1 MMKLIRWVLPI
12 LSFAWLSPAFAQS
25 NVLLNF
31 QTTTGPVQASAV
43 NPLPVAGTFSATLS
57 PFTPGLT
64 SAYYTH
70 LTATGSSSAS
80 TALPTNTG
88 TVVITNEGTT
98 PVSCTFASG
107 AATGVVDNIVVA
119 AGNGGRGVG
128 VPATADHIACIDQNA
143 ADSTSNLVVIEG
155 GIGLPAGWGG
165 GGGGSGGAVTIASSG
180 VASGAYASGAFASG
194 AFASGSVASGAF
206 ASGSLAAGSMVDLL
220 TMRAAIGGTTGSPAD
235 VLVSGCQYLVS
246 APTYTTGD
254 SGAVQCTING
264 YPIVSISNV
273 NPNGQA
279 IAANSSPVV
288 APVLTV
294 AGAAVVKGG
303 VPVVNGASFYQT
315 QAASTTITALTGGSG
330 GATGDYLSHCTVI
343 PTSTSPGVFTITDNA
358 TAIYS
363 FPGGASSLSN
373 LVPFTIPVGAN
384 SVSGAWKITTGAG
397 LS

>member
-1 MMKLIRWVLPI
+1 MKLIRWVLPI
-12 LSFAWLSPAFAQS
+12 LSFVWLSPAFAQS

-143 ADSTSNLVVIEG
+143 AD
-155 GIGLPAGWGG
+155 
-165 GGGGSGGAVTIASSG
+165 
-180 VASGAYASGAFASG
+180 F
-194 AFASGSVASGAF
+194 
-206 ASGSLAAGSMVDLL
+206 D
-220 TMRAAIGGTTGSPAD
+220 
-235 VLVSGCQYLVS
+235 Q
-246 APTYTTGD
+246 
-254 SGAVQCTING
+254 
-264 YPIVSISNV
+264 
-273 NPNGQA
+273 
-279 IAANSSPVV
+279 
-288 APVLTV
+288 
-294 AGAAVVKGG
+294 
-303 VPVVNGASFYQT
+303 
-315 QAASTTITALTGGSG
+315 
-330 GATGDYLSHCTVI
+330 
-343 PTSTSPGVFTITDNA
+343 
-358 TAIYS
+358 
-363 FPGGASSLSN
+363 
-373 LVPFTIPVGAN
+373 
-384 SVSGAWKITTGAG
+384 
-397 LS
+397 